1 MTGDFSA
8 KLDQILANPAM
19 LAQIKALADTM
30 TTGAPKPQPSSEEEH
45 PPAPQEA
52 TPVEKE
58 ASIPD
63 AALPMLFSPSPI
75 LEKNLKHT
83 RDLLVALKPFL
94 DEKRCMKIDKMLSMM
109 RLAEMAGQFGS
120 LF

>member
-19 LAQIKALADTM
+19 LSQIKALADTM
-30 TTGAPKPQPSSEEEH
+30 TASASKPTPPPEEPS
-45 PPAPQEA
+45 PPAPEPSPEPKNVSTEMQ
-52 TPVEKE
+52 P
-58 ASIPD
+58 P
-63 AALPMLFSPSPI
+63 LPMLFTPSPA

-83 RDLLVALKPFL
+83 RDLLIALKPFL
-94 DEKRCMKIDKMLSMM
+94 DDKRCAKIDKMLSMM
-109 RLAEMAGQFGS
+109 RLAEMAGQFGN

>member
-1 MTGDFSA
+1 LTGDFSA
-8 KLDQILANPAM
+8 KLDRILGDPAM

-30 TTGAPKPQPSSEEEH
+30 TEGNARPVENRPEEPPEPKSPPEEK
-45 PPAPQEA
+45 PASA
-52 TPVEKE
+52 TPL
-58 ASIPD
+58 S
-63 AALPMLFSPSPI
+63 ALPVLFSPSPV

-94 DEKRCMKIDKMLSMM
+94 DERRCEKIDKMLSMM

-120 LF
+120 LL